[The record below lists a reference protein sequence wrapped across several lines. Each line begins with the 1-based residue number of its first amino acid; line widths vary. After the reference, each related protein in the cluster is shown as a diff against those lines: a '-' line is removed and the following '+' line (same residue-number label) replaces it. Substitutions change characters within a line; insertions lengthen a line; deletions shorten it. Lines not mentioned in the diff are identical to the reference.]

1 MFICF
6 IYFYPV
12 QGKLSLLGC
21 FTPDLNSLPRLWVFK
36 LFLGA
41 AGLEVN
47 IMASRG
53 VNKVTL
59 LGNIGSDPDV
69 RYLPGG
75 GMVVTMRL
83 ATSQV
88 WNDQAG
94 QRQERTDWHR
104 VVFFRQLAEIA
115 AEYIKKGSKIFVE
128 GSLRYQKWDKDGER
142 RYTTEIVANDLQLLD
157 RANGSVDDLGQNGKQ
172 TGNKAGQNRT
182 ASNSSSGSRQNR
194 NQSAK
199 SNPVESKQSAHAF
212 ADEAFDDDIPF

>member
-1 MFICF
+1 
-6 IYFYPV
+6 
-12 QGKLSLLGC
+12 
-21 FTPDLNSLPRLWVFK
+21 
-36 LFLGA
+36 
-41 AGLEVN
+41 
-47 IMASRG
+47 MAIRG

-128 GSLRYQKWDKDGER
+128 GSLRYQQWDKDGER

-199 SNPVESKQSAHAF
+199 SNSVESKQSAHAF
-212 ADEAFDDDIPF
+212 ANEAFDDDIPF